1 EKVRVA
7 TKALAAGIGVK
18 GLMNVQY
25 GLKDN
30 QLYVIEA
37 NPRASR
43 TVPFVS
49 KATGVALAK
58 AASRIML
65 GATIAELKEEGMLPS
80 SYDGGSL
87 PLEHPI
93 AVQQAALA
101 SIRFRRAVGAMLD
114 TVLSPDMKSTGEVM
128 GLADNFGAAYY
139 KALIVGF
146 MKMPKEGSIFVSV
159 ANRDKRNLSFPIQRL
174 SDMGYKIF
182 ATTGT
187 ASVLRRNGIE
197 CETVKKS

>member
-1 EKVRVA
+1 
-7 TKALAAGIGVK
+7 ALAAGT
-18 GLMNVQY
+18 GLTSFLYVQY
-25 GLKDN
+25 RLQET
-30 QLYVIEA
+30 QLFVIAA

-49 KATGVALAK
+49 NATGEARAK

-65 GATIAELKEEGMLPS
+65 GATIAELKEECMLPS

-93 AVQQAALA
+93 AVKEAVLPFN
-101 SIRFRRAVGAMLD
+101 RFRSADGSMLD
-114 TVLSPDMKSTGEVM
+114 TVLSPEMKSTGEVM

-139 KALIVGF
+139 KALIAGF

-159 ANRDKRNLSFPIQRL
+159 
-174 SDMGYKIF
+174 
-182 ATTGT
+182 
-187 ASVLRRNGIE
+187 
-197 CETVKKS
+197 